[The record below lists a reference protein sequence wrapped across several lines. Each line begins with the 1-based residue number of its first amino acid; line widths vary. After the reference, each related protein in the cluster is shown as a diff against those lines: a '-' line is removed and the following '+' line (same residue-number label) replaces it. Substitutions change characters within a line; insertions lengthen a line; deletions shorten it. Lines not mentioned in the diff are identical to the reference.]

1 MDEVQIEIK
10 DELIHQDEE
19 LQTKKKPIVTS
30 LIVNRNILNEEVHM
44 KNEPIDQGIILPST
58 EQGNTSVKYE
68 TIEMK
73 TNLRTE
79 VEQESFGEFEAHEQ
93 VKNDLIT
100 SKGFKAFM
108 RSLSVSLVPNLGK
121 TLQSPKSDLT
131 PWTLNLFQCQF
142 FLFYQAK
149 LDRVHHMTLSD

>member
-19 LQTKKKPIVTS
+19 LQTKKKPIVPS
-30 LIVNRNILNEEVHM
+30 LIEKTNILNGEVHI

-58 EQGNTSVKYE
+58 EQGNTSVKSE
-68 TIEMK
+68 TI
-73 TNLRTE
+73 E
-79 VEQESFGEFEAHEQ
+79 VEQENFGEFEAHEQ

-108 RSLSVSLVPNLGK
+108 RKLSVSPMPNLGK
-121 TLQSPKSDLT
+121 TLQSPQSDLT
-131 PWTLNLFQCQF
+131 PWTL
-142 FLFYQAK
+142 
-149 LDRVHHMTLSD
+149 TLLLGVDYVIAIIK